1 MPPANRYVRGF
12 STPELS
18 GQVRAVIRVASGN
31 FLEMYDFI
39 VFGYYALYIAKT
51 FFPAETAFTSLMLS
65 FATFGSGY
73 LMRPVGAVFLGAY
86 IDRKG
91 RREGL
96 LLTLSL
102 MAVGTLTIALTPGYS
117 RIGILAPTIIV
128 IGRLLQGLSAGVE
141 LGGVSIYL
149 AEIATEG
156 HRGFYCSWQSA
167 SQQAA
172 VIFTALIGLLLTG
185 MLSNSQMI
193 LWGWRIPF
201 LIGCFIIPLVLWL
214 RQSLEET
221 SAFVKMKGRPRKT
234 TEVFLALAANWR
246 IVLIGMMLSVFTT
259 TFFYLITVYT
269 PTFGQRVL
277 HLVAKDSFLVILFIG
292 VSNFIWVPIGGV
304 LSDRIGR
311 YQLLLAMPIVALLTV
326 YPLMFWLT
334 ENPAFVKLLLV
345 ELWFSLLYGMYN
357 GAMIPLLAEVVPKE
371 IRTAGFALSYSLATA
386 IFGGLT
392 PAVCTALIE
401 YSGNKA
407 SPAWWLLFGA
417 TISFAGVAICHLKKY
432 QNQWGV
438 V

>member
-12 STPELS
+12 SSQELS

-51 FFPAETAFTSLMLS
+51 FFPAKTAFTSLMLS

-201 LIGCFIIPLVLWL
+201 LIGCFIVPLVLWL
-214 RQSLEET
+214 RQS
-221 SAFVKMKGRPRKT
+221 
-234 TEVFLALAANWR
+234 
-246 IVLIGMMLSVFTT
+246 
-259 TFFYLITVYT
+259 
-269 PTFGQRVL
+269 
-277 HLVAKDSFLVILFIG
+277 
-292 VSNFIWVPIGGV
+292 
-304 LSDRIGR
+304 
-311 YQLLLAMPIVALLTV
+311 
-326 YPLMFWLT
+326 
-334 ENPAFVKLLLV
+334 
-345 ELWFSLLYGMYN
+345 
-357 GAMIPLLAEVVPKE
+357 
-371 IRTAGFALSYSLATA
+371 
-386 IFGGLT
+386 
-392 PAVCTALIE
+392 
-401 YSGNKA
+401 
-407 SPAWWLLFGA
+407 
-417 TISFAGVAICHLKKY
+417 
-432 QNQWGV
+432 
-438 V
+438 